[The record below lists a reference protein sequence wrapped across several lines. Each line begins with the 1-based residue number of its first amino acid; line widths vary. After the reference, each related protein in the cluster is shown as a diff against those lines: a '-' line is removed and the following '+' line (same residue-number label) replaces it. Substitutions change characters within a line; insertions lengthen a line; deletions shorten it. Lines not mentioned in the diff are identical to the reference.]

1 MAEKTVTVKNAQRAT
16 KTIEVNYIAR
26 VEGRGALNIS
36 VTKDGTISDLRFRI
50 YEPPRFFESFLIG
63 RRYSEVME
71 LTSRLCGICPV
82 AHQIT
87 ALRAVE
93 NAIGLEPSDQTND
106 LRKLLAL
113 SAHIQSHVLSIYFLS
128 LPDLLGYESALAMAK
143 DHTDAVKRGLKL
155 KKLGN
160 DITDL
165 VGGRAVH
172 PVTAVVGGFS
182 ALPTRNKLDAL
193 RKRLVDAKKDASDTI
208 DLLTTVEIPHF
219 VRKCEHL
226 AISDEKSYAI
236 NKGRFRSTEGLN
248 IHESEYRDYISEKQV
263 PYSTALHSSVKTRS
277 SFMVGPLPRVN
288 LNFGQLS
295 SDAKD
300 AAKRSG
306 VKFPS
311 YNPFTSHMARAI
323 EVVHNID
330 ECIEIIDRLPLK
342 EEGKREIT
350 CRAGFGA
357 AITEAPRGSLYHSYL
372 LDNNGIVLK
381 ADLVPP
387 TAHNANNVEKDM
399 HEFLQTILNEP
410 LEDIKLKCEMLVRAY
425 DPCISCSTH

>member
-1 MAEKTVTVKNAQRAT
+1 MTENSMTLKESTPKT

-36 VTKDGTISDLRFRI
+36 ISKEGKIQDLQFRI
-50 YEPPRFFESFLIG
+50 HEPPRFFEAFLIG
-63 RRYSEVME
+63 RRYTEMME

-93 NAIGLEPSDQTND
+93 NAIGLEPSEQTKD

-113 SAHIQSHVLSIYFLS
+113 SAHIQSHVLSMYFLS
-128 LPDLLGYESALAMAK
+128 LPDLLGYESTLAMTK
-143 DHTDAVKRGLKL
+143 DHLDVIKRGLKL

-160 DITDL
+160 DLSDL
-165 VGGRAVH
+165 IGGRAVH
-172 PVTAVVGGFS
+172 PVTAVVGGFT
-182 ALPTRNKLDAL
+182 ALPNKNKLQAI
-193 RKRLVDAKKDASDTI
+193 RKRLVEAKNDAFETV
-208 DLLTTVEIPHF
+208 DLFSKLKIPQF
-219 VRKCEHL
+219 VRKCEHI
-226 AISDEKSYAI
+226 AISNPKSYAI
-236 NKGRFRSTEGLN
+236 NIGRLRSTEGLN

-263 PYSTALHSSVKTRS
+263 PYSTALHSQLKTKG

-295 SDAKD
+295 SDAKE
-300 AAKRSG
+300 AAKKSG
-306 VKFPS
+306 VKFPN
-311 YNPFTSHMARAI
+311 YNPFVSHLARAI
-323 EVVHNID
+323 ELVDSID
-330 ECIEIIDRLPLK
+330 ESIDIIDRVPLK
-342 EEGKREIT
+342 EEHWDIG

-357 AITEAPRGSLYHSYL
+357 AITEAPRGSLYHSYV
-372 LDNNGIVLK
+372 LDNNGIIRK

-399 HEFLQTILNEP
+399 HEFLGTMLDEP
-410 LEDIKLKCEMLVRAY
+410 VEEIKLKCEMLVRAY

>member
-1 MAEKTVTVKNAQRAT
+1 MTEKTMTLKESTPKT

-26 VEGRGALNIS
+26 VEGRGALNIN
-36 VTKDGTISDLRFRI
+36 ISKEGKIQDLRFRI
-50 YEPPRFFESFLIG
+50 HEPPRFFEAFLIG
-63 RRYSEVME
+63 RRYTEMME

-93 NAIGLEPSDQTND
+93 NAIGLEPSEQTKD

-113 SAHIQSHVLSIYFLS
+113 SAHIQSHVLSMYFLS
-128 LPDLLGYESALAMAK
+128 LPDLLGYESTLAMTK
-143 DHTDAVKRGLKL
+143 DHLDVIKRGLKL

-160 DITDL
+160 DISDL
-165 VGGRAVH
+165 IGGRAVH
-172 PVTAVVGGFS
+172 PVTAVVGGFT
-182 ALPTRNKLDAL
+182 ALPSKNKLQTM
-193 RKRLVDAKKDASDTI
+193 RKRLVEAKNDAFETV
-208 DLLTTVEIPHF
+208 DLFSKLKIPQF
-219 VRKCEHL
+219 VRKCEHI
-226 AISDEKSYAI
+226 AISNQKSYAI
-236 NKGRFRSTEGLN
+236 NIGRLRSTEGLN

-263 PYSTALHSSVKTRS
+263 PYSTALHSQLKTKG

-295 SDAKD
+295 SDAKA

-306 VKFPS
+306 VKFPN
-311 YNPFTSHMARAI
+311 YNPFVSHLARAI
-323 EVVHNID
+323 ELVHSID
-330 ECIEIIDRLPLK
+330 ESIDIIDRVPLK
-342 EEGKREIT
+342 EEKRDIG

-357 AITEAPRGSLYHSYL
+357 AITEAPRGSLYHSYV
-372 LDNNGIVLK
+372 LDNNGIIRK

-399 HEFLQTILNEP
+399 HEFLGTMLDEP
-410 LEDIKLKCEMLVRAY
+410 VEEIKLKCEMLVRAY

>member
-1 MAEKTVTVKNAQRAT
+1 MTEKTMTLKESTPKT

-26 VEGRGALNIS
+26 VEGRGALNIN
-36 VTKDGTISDLRFRI
+36 ISKEGKIQDLRFRI
-50 YEPPRFFESFLIG
+50 HEPPRFFEAFLIG
-63 RRYSEVME
+63 RRYTEMME

-93 NAIGLEPSDQTND
+93 NAIGLEPSEQTKD

-113 SAHIQSHVLSIYFLS
+113 SAHIQSHVLSMYFLS
-128 LPDLLGYESALAMAK
+128 LPDLLGYESTLAMTK
-143 DHTDAVKRGLKL
+143 DHLDVIKRGLKL

-160 DITDL
+160 DISDL
-165 VGGRAVH
+165 IGGRAVH
-172 PVTAVVGGFS
+172 PVTAVVGGFT
-182 ALPTRNKLDAL
+182 ALPSKNKLQTM
-193 RKRLVDAKKDASDTI
+193 RKRLVEAKNDAFETV
-208 DLLTTVEIPHF
+208 DLFSKLKIPQF
-219 VRKCEHL
+219 VRKCEHI
-226 AISDEKSYAI
+226 AISNQKSYAI
-236 NKGRFRSTEGLN
+236 NIGRLRSTEGLN

-263 PYSTALHSSVKTRS
+263 PYSTALHSQLKTKG

-295 SDAKD
+295 SDAKA

-306 VKFPS
+306 VKFPN
-311 YNPFTSHMARAI
+311 YNHFVSHLARAI
-323 EVVHNID
+323 ELVHSID
-330 ECIEIIDRLPLK
+330 ESIDIIDRVPLK
-342 EEGKREIT
+342 EEKRDIG

-357 AITEAPRGSLYHSYL
+357 AITEAPRGSLYHSYV
-372 LDNNGIVLK
+372 LDNNGIIRK

-399 HEFLQTILNEP
+399 HEFLGTMLDEP
-410 LEDIKLKCEMLVRAY
+410 VEEIKLKCEMLVRAY

>member
-1 MAEKTVTVKNAQRAT
+1 MSEKTVTFKNSKQDT
-16 KTIEVNYIAR
+16 KTIDVNYIAR
-26 VEGRGALNIS
+26 VEGRGALNINVS
-36 VTKDGTISDLRFRI
+36 KDGTIQDLRFRI
-50 YEPPRFFESFLIG
+50 YEPPRFFEAFLIG
-63 RRYSEVME
+63 RRYTEVME

-93 NAIGLEPSDQTND
+93 NAIGLEPSDQTKD

-113 SAHIQSHVLSIYFLS
+113 SAHIQSHVLSMYFLS

-143 DHTDAVKRGLKL
+143 DHLDTVKRGLRL

-160 DITDL
+160 DISDL

-172 PVTAVVGGFS
+172 PVTAVVGGFT
-182 ALPTRNKLDAL
+182 ALPDKNKLQII
-193 RKRLVDAKKDASDTI
+193 RKRLLEAKKDANDTV
-208 DLLTTVEIPHF
+208 DLLSTIEIPQF
-219 VRKCEHL
+219 IRKCEHL
-226 AISDEKSYAI
+226 AISNTKTYAI
-236 NKGRFRSTEGLN
+236 NTGRFRSTEGLN

-263 PYSTALHSSVKTRS
+263 PYSTALHSHIKTRD

-295 SDAKD
+295 SDAKE

-306 VKFPS
+306 VKFPNF
-311 YNPFTSHMARAI
+311 NPFISHLARAI

-330 ECIEIIDRLPLK
+330 ESIEIIDRLPLK
-342 EEGKREIT
+342 EEEKKEIT

-372 LDNNGIVLK
+372 LDNNGIVQK

-399 HEFLQTILNEP
+399 HEFLLTILDEP
-410 LEDIKLKCEMLVRAY
+410 IEEIKRKCEMLVRAY

>member
-1 MAEKTVTVKNAQRAT
+1 MSEKAVTYKNSKQDT

-36 VTKDGTISDLRFRI
+36 ITNDGTIQDLRFRI
-50 YEPPRFFESFLIG
+50 YEPPRFFEAFLIG
-63 RRYSEVME
+63 RRYTEVME

-93 NAIGLEPSDQTND
+93 NAIGLETSEQTND
-106 LRKLLAL
+106 LRKLLAI
-113 SAHIQSHVLSIYFLS
+113 SAHIQSHVLSMYFLS

-143 DHTDAVKRGLKL
+143 DHLDAVKRGLRL

-160 DITDL
+160 DISDL

-172 PVTAVVGGFS
+172 PITAIVGGFTAIPS
-182 ALPTRNKLDAL
+182 KNKLQAI
-193 RKRLVDAKKDASDTI
+193 RKRLIEAKKDAHETV
-208 DLLTTVEIPHF
+208 DLFSNLKIPQF

-226 AISDEKSYAI
+226 AISDSKSYAI
-236 NKGRFRSTEGLN
+236 NNGRFRSTEGLN

-263 PYSTALHSSVKTRS
+263 PYSTALHSHVKTRD

-306 VKFPS
+306 VKFPN
-311 YNPFTSHMARAI
+311 YNPFVSHLARAI
-323 EVVHNID
+323 EVVHSID
-330 ECIEIIDRLPLK
+330 ESIEIIDRLPLK
-342 EEGKREIT
+342 EEEKKDIT

-372 LDNNGIVLK
+372 LDNNGIVQK

-399 HEFLQTILNEP
+399 HDFIQTLLDQPIE
-410 LEDIKLKCEMLVRAY
+410 EIQRKCEMLVRAY